1 MLCLMLYLVLYLLL
15 CLVLYRYLMLYLV
28 LYLITV
34 MLYSSGQ
41 PGRQDEGAGAADVLR
56 GGQQVQE
63 GHARDCQRTVCQV
76 IHPFYWDCQRTVCQ
90 VIQYI
95 LFIILIS
102 KRSPFVHMCTVE
114 LVPYTVCTNAP
125 VSDPRAHARVTCYRT
140 KIPWYPSGGKPPT
153 NLNSNLKIVWFS
165 SI

>member
-15 CLVLYRYLMLYLV
+15 CLVLYRYLMLYLVLYLV

-76 IHPFYWDCQRTVCQ
+76 IHSFY
-90 VIQYI
+90 
-95 LFIILIS
+95 
-102 KRSPFVHMCTVE
+102 
-114 LVPYTVCTNAP
+114 
-125 VSDPRAHARVTCYRT
+125 
-140 KIPWYPSGGKPPT
+140 
-153 NLNSNLKIVWFS
+153 
-165 SI
+165 

>member
-1 MLCLMLYLVLYLLL
+1 MVYLVLYLLL

-76 IHPFYWDCQRTVCQ
+76 I
-90 VIQYI
+90 QYI
-95 LFIILIS
+95 LFIIS
-102 KRSPFVHMCTVE
+102 RRSSFVHMCTV
-114 LVPYTVCTNAP
+114 
-125 VSDPRAHARVTCYRT
+125 
-140 KIPWYPSGGKPPT
+140 
-153 NLNSNLKIVWFS
+153 
-165 SI
+165 